1 MVLIYRALSNIL
13 FPVFT
18 LIIYLRKILK
28 KEDSYRYREKIF
40 PKYFN
45 ITRKDNA
52 KLIWFHAASIGEL
65 KSILPILSEI
75 NKKQKDI
82 EFLVTTITLTS
93 ANLAKEE
100 FKNFKN
106 VFHRFFPIDSEFLI
120 KKFLKLWKPS
130 AIFLVDSEI
139 WPNLILVA
147 KKNGIPL
154 SLLNARITTK
164 TFKRWMILNSF
175 AKKIFNSFDLCL
187 TSNNETKVYLDKLN
201 AKNIHFLGN
210 IKLINYIDNRKLN
223 IQNEEVLTKRRFW
236 IAISTHSG
244 EETLCLNVHLKLKKF
259 YENIKTI
266 IAPRHV
272 QRINDIKKLCE
283 SLKISYQI
291 LDKNDLIDDS
301 KEIILINSYGNLG
314 IFLKY
319 AKSVFI
325 GKSTVKKLKHVGGQ
339 SPIDAAKMG
348 CKIYHGPYIY
358 NFSEIYGILKENNIS
373 REIEGSEDLAK
384 NLERDLRN
392 MEKNEREISDK
403 INTLGIK
410 TLYNTMQKID
420 NFLVNEII

>member
-75 NKKQKDI
+75 NKKQKGI

-93 ANLAKEE
+93 ANLAIEE

-139 WPNLILVA
+139 WPNLIIKA
-147 KKNGIPL
+147 KKNKTPIAII
-154 SLLNARITTK
+154 NARLTKK
-164 TFKRWMILNSF
+164 TFKKWMLIPKS
-175 AKKIFNSFDLCL
+175 AKSIFSTFKLCL
-187 TSNNETKVYLDKLN
+187 SSNIESKNYLSYLDVKSVY
-201 AKNIHFLGN
+201 HFGN
-210 IKLINYIDNRKLN
+210 IKLINNFENNGKEN
-223 IQNEEVLTKRRFW
+223 IYNFFEHDSYWCAVSTHRNEEKF
-236 IAISTHSG
+236 
-244 EETLCLNVHLKLKKF
+244 CLDVHLKLKKI
-259 YENIKTI
+259 YKNIVTVL
-266 IAPRHV
+266 APRHI
-272 QRINDIKKLCE
+272 QRSDEIKKLC
-283 SLKISYQI
+283 
-291 LDKNDLIDDS
+291 DKFN
-301 KEIILINSYGNLG
+301 INSQIITGDEK
-314 IFLKY
+314 ILKDREVVIINSFGVLPAY
-319 AKSVFI
+319 FKFAKSVFM
-325 GKSTVKKLKHVGGQ
+325 GKSILKKFENEGGQ
-339 SPIDAAKMG
+339 NPIEAARFG

-358 NFSEIYGILKENNIS
+358 NFEEIYKTLEKNGISKKIIDQDELVDHLINDLSIKTKQTEKFTSIINNLSNKTYIDTI
-373 REIEGSEDLAK
+373 REINKFL
-384 NLERDLRN
+384 
-392 MEKNEREISDK
+392 KNEVI
-403 INTLGIK
+403 
-410 TLYNTMQKID
+410 
-420 NFLVNEII
+420 

>member
-1 MVLIYRALSNIL
+1 MIFIYKLISNL
-13 FPVFT
+13 LYPVIIF
-18 LIIYLRKILK
+18 LIFFRKIIN
-28 KEDSYRYREKIF
+28 KEDKIRYKEKIF
-40 PKYFN
+40 SKNFN
-45 ITRKDNA
+45 IKRKSGS

-154 SLLNARITTK
+154 SLLNARITSK

-201 AKNIHFLGN
+201 AKNTHFLGN
-210 IKLINYIDNRKLN
+210 IKLIN
-223 IQNEEVLTKRRFW
+223 
-236 IAISTHSG
+236 
-244 EETLCLNVHLKLKKF
+244 
-259 YENIKTI
+259 
-266 IAPRHV
+266 
-272 QRINDIKKLCE
+272 
-283 SLKISYQI
+283 
-291 LDKNDLIDDS
+291 
-301 KEIILINSYGNLG
+301 
-314 IFLKY
+314 
-319 AKSVFI
+319 
-325 GKSTVKKLKHVGGQ
+325 
-339 SPIDAAKMG
+339 
-348 CKIYHGPYIY
+348 
-358 NFSEIYGILKENNIS
+358 
-373 REIEGSEDLAK
+373 
-384 NLERDLRN
+384 
-392 MEKNEREISDK
+392 
-403 INTLGIK
+403 
-410 TLYNTMQKID
+410 
-420 NFLVNEII
+420 